1 MFKFLQAATLVAL
14 ANGTELNE
22 WMTRIDDILLQLDED
37 NFDTSE
43 EGLAA
48 KNLMVQAKLDEL
60 LHINDKM
67 DLMMADDYLK
77 NYDDQDLLELTDEE
91 LLQIG
96 EEENSDDEEEV

>member
-67 DLMMADDYLK
+67 DLMMADD
-77 NYDDQDLLELTDEE
+77 DQDLLELTDEE